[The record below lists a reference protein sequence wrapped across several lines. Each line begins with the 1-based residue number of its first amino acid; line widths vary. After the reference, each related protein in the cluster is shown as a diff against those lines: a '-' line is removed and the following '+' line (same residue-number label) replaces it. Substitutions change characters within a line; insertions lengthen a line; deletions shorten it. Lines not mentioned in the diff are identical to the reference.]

1 MLTFTQAKST
11 DSELVLKYIQD
22 LAVAENFPFEVTVT
36 LSDIEKNLIG
46 NDATATAVILHFNEK
61 PCGFLVYY
69 YTFST
74 TTGKRGLHLDDL
86 YVEPEFQGKGIGK
99 KTLIYLAKIAK
110 EKGCARFEW
119 WALKTNDSAI
129 KFYLNIGAKKL
140 NEILVF
146 RLNHSQIES
155 LIESNK

>member
-36 LSDIEKNLIG
+36 LSDIEENLIG
-46 NDATATAVILHFNEK
+46 NDATATAVILHFNER

-146 RLNHSQIES
+146 RLNHSQIAS
-155 LIESNK
+155 LTESNK